1 MKEDARCCSCVYTGD
16 RHTTTVPTAPR
27 GREPSCLR
35 TAGLGVGHFTLS
47 LQRHF
52 LLSWKSLFWQIL
64 NTEGKPGEAQAG
76 DLVPTA
82 GPNLGSGSSQSLP
95 RRAASPSVASSMGS
109 APPCSHG
116 PRHTGLPGQRKTKGR
131 VSNMHFSLRF
141 DV

>member
-64 NTEGKPGEAQAG
+64 NTEGKPGEAQG
-76 DLVPTA
+76 W
-82 GPNLGSGSSQSLP
+82 GPSPP
-95 RRAASPSVASSMGS
+95 RQGLIWAL
-109 APPCSHG
+109 APPRVYPGGLLPPVWHPPWAPLHHVRMVPATPACLVRG
-116 PRHTGLPGQRKTKGR
+116 KPRAGCRTCI
-131 VSNMHFSLRF
+131 SL
-141 DV
+141 